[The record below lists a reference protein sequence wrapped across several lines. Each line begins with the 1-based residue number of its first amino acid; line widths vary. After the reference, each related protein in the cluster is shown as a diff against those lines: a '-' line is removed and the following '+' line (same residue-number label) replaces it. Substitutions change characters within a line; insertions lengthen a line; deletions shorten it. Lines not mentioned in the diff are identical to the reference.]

1 MPFRAPA
8 RPTAAWMPKHRTSAR
23 SIAMT
28 QSARGDWNIL
38 LACLTALLALAVT
51 ATQVRAQDAAP
62 AAQQKAGVQD
72 IPILLA
78 RELRDRLPPLSL
90 LDQPP
95 QDDGIAGARLAIDD
109 NNTTGKFL
117 NQKFTLEVLEN
128 KDPAALVAA
137 VVEKVEAGLSFIVAD
152 MEATTL
158 LKLADA
164 IAGKPAVIFNAAA
177 PDDRLRQA
185 DCRANVKHTA
195 PSRAMLTDALGQ
207 YLAVKKWNRWLLVTG
222 TEPQDK
228 LYADAIRRAAKRF
241 GHKIVGELEFKYE
254 VGSRRAD
261 GGYEQIQ
268 QQIPSFLQQA
278 PNHDLVVVAD
288 EGELFGDYFPYRTWD
303 PRPVTGTAGLFAT
316 SWHAAVELWGGTQF
330 QNRFKRLANRNMRA
344 LDYNVWMAV
353 RSVGEAATRKRSGDA
368 SDLIAYMLTPEFEI
382 AAFKGRKLTYRDWN
396 GQLRQ
401 PVLVATDK
409 LHVTV
414 SPQAQFLH
422 QFSELDTLGYDRPES
437 KCTAYKK

>member
-1 MPFRAPA
+1 M
-8 RPTAAWMPKHRTSAR
+8 
-23 SIAMT
+23 
-28 QSARGDWNIL
+28 
-38 LACLTALLALAVT
+38 ACLTALLCLAVA
-51 ATQVRAQDAAP
+51 ATQARAQDAAP
-62 AAQQKAGVQD
+62 AAQQKAAVQD

-117 NQKFTLEVLEN
+117 NQKFTLEILEN

-137 VVEKVEAGLSFIVAD
+137 IVAKVDAGLSFIVAD

-228 LYADAIRRAAKRF
+228 LFADAIRRAAKRF